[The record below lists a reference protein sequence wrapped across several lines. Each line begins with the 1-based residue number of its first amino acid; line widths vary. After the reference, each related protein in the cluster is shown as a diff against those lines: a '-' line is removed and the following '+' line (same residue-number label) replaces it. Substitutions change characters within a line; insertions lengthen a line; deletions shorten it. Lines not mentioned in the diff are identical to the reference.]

1 MPYRLDGSD
10 APANVQKLPAKKRRM
25 WIRIWNSAFARCQS
39 APNGLP
45 GKDCESSAFAQAN
58 GVVKS
63 K

>member
-1 MPYRLDGSD
+1 MPYKLDGSD

-25 WIRIWNSAFARCQS
+25 WIRIWNSAFSKCQS
-39 APNGLP
+39 EG
-45 GKDCESSAFAQAN
+45 GKDCEASAFRQAN